1 MNYTHLIDKFKSAS
15 PMKKYNILLLAF
27 IFLIAQQS
35 FAQSGRLKAA
45 NRSFENMSYIEAI
58 RNYEDYLRTAKT
70 GTPEMKEALTKL
82 GYSYRKVQDSR
93 NAERIYAELIDR
105 YSKDLESEIYLYFA
119 QALANNGK
127 YKESQKMY
135 SRYGQEQTTDMRGR
149 RFTVAYMDNSHFYQD
164 SATYKIDYLYAL
176 NSRQSDF
183 SPMYYKNGLVFVSA
197 REEGGAIKRVFMQNQ
212 TPFLDLFMFPDTAE
226 LRKDNIV
233 AMKQAS
239 GVGGGSSFSASE
251 KLEAMA
257 TEEKEKPLS
266 KIEQFSKTL
275 NSKYHEGPV
284 TFFKDYKKLVFTRN
298 NYNKGRSRTS
308 SDGVNKLK
316 LYMAVENGKHWGG
329 VKELPFNNDDY
340 SCGHPALSPDDTKL
354 YFVSDMPGGFGG
366 TDIYV
371 VDYRDGNWGSPVNLG
386 REINTEGNE
395 MFPFMDENGNMYFS
409 SDGHEG
415 LGGLDVFYVEMKEG
429 IPVSDI
435 KNLGAPINSEKDDF
449 GFITNGT
456 RSSGYFSSNRKRGYG
471 DDNLYSF
478 RHGCRQLNILVYDAG
493 SKKPLEAVD
502 VRMSKNGEN
511 KELFV
516 TGSDGKVTVCLETG
530 TDFEFKAMKEGY
542 ESNGVSYGT
551 FASSLKNQTSITI
564 YLEKSKAP
572 IIKGTIVSE
581 VNQRPIQGAVVTL
594 KNGKDG
600 SEEQIVTG
608 ADGRYEF
615 QPKKEGEYSVTA
627 AKDRYAE
634 NTESLGK
641 VKQTRKGPKTVEQN
655 LGLVGQGDI
664 FRLENI
670 YYDFGQY
677 FIRPDAA
684 KELETKLI
692 PILKKYPNMRIE
704 VRSHTDSRASDA
716 FNLKLSANRA
726 RAVLD
731 YLAARGINT
740 KRVVA
745 KGYGETELLNNCD
758 DEAECKEDQHQAN
771 RRTEFK
777 ILDISAVGMN

>member
-1 MNYTHLIDKFKSAS
+1 
-15 PMKKYNILLLAF
+15 MKKSKIWLLAF
-27 IFLIAQQS
+27 VFLIAQQTY
-35 FAQSGRLKAA
+35 AQNGRLKAA

-58 RNYEDYLRTAKT
+58 RNYEDYLRTAKV
-70 GTPEMKEALTKL
+70 GSPEMQEALTKL

-149 RFTVAYMDNSHFYQD
+149 RFTVAYMDNSRFYQD
-164 SATYKIDYLYAL
+164 SATYKIDYLYTL

-226 LRKDNIV
+226 LRKDNII
-233 AMKQAS
+233 AMKQLS
-239 GVGGGSSFSASE
+239 GVGGSSSFSAAE
-251 KLEAMA
+251 KLEAIE
-257 TEEKEKPLS
+257 TEDKEKPLS

-284 TFFKDYKKLVFTRN
+284 TFFKDYKKLIFTRN
-298 NYNKGRSRTS
+298 NYSKGRSRTS

-316 LYMAVENGKHWGG
+316 LYMATESGKYWGG
-329 VKELPFNNDDY
+329 VKELPFNNDNF
-340 SCGHPALSPDDTKL
+340 SCGHPALSPDDSKL

-371 VDYRDGNWGSPVNLG
+371 VEYRDGNWSSPVNLG

-429 IPVSDI
+429 IPLSDV

-449 GFITNGT
+449 GFITNGN

-478 RHGCRQLNILVYDAG
+478 RHGCRQLNILVYDAE

-516 TGSDGKVTVCLETG
+516 TGSDGKITVCLETG
-530 TDFEFKAMKEGY
+530 TDFEFKALKEGY

-551 FASSLKNQTSITI
+551 LATSLKNKTSITI
-564 YLEKSKAP
+564 FLEKSKAP

-581 VNQRPIQGAVVTL
+581 VNQLPIQGAVVTL

-600 SEEQIVTG
+600 SKEQIVTG
-608 ADGRYEF
+608 VDGRYEF

-634 NTESLGK
+634 NTENLGK

-664 FRLENI
+664 FRLDNI
-670 YYDFGQY
+670 YYDFGQF

-684 KELETKLI
+684 KELEAKLI
-692 PILKKYPNMRIE
+692 PILKKYPNMRVE
-704 VRSHTDSRASDA
+704 VRSHTDSRSSDA
-716 FNLKLSANRA
+716 FNLKLSENRA

-758 DEAECKEDQHQAN
+758 DETQCKEDQHQAN

-777 ILDISAVGMN
+777 ILDVSVVGMN

>member
-1 MNYTHLIDKFKSAS
+1 LNYIHFIEKFKSALL
-15 PMKKYNILLLAF
+15 MKKYSIWKLAF
-27 IFLIAQQS
+27 IIIIAQQT
-35 FAQSGRLKAA
+35 FAQNGRLKAA
-45 NRSFENMSYIEAI
+45 NRSFDNMSYIEAI

-70 GTPEMKEALTKL
+70 GTPEIKETLTKL
-82 GYSYRKVQDSR
+82 AYSYRKVQDSR
-93 NAERIYAELIDR
+93 NAERIYVELIER
-105 YSKDLESEIYLYFA
+105 FSKDLESEIYLYFA

-149 RFTVAYMDNSHFYQD
+149 RFTIAYMDNSHFYQD
-164 SATYKIDYLYAL
+164 SATYKVDYLYSL

-183 SPMYYKNGLVFVSA
+183 SPMYYKHGLVFVSA
-197 REEGGAIKRVFMQNQ
+197 REEGRAIKRVFMQNQ
-212 TPFLDLFMFPDTAE
+212 TPFLDLFMFADTAV
-226 LRKDNIV
+226 LRKDNIM

-239 GVGGGSSFSASE
+239 GAGGGSTFSTSE

-257 TEEKEKPLS
+257 TEENEKPLS

-284 TFFKDYKKLVFTRN
+284 TFFKDYKKIIFTRN
-298 NYNKGRSRTS
+298 NYNNGRSRTS

-316 LYMAVENGKHWGG
+316 LYMATENDKHWGG
-329 VKELPFNNDDY
+329 VKELSFNSDDY
-340 SCGHPALSPDDTKL
+340 SCGHPALSTDESKL

-395 MFPFMDENGNMYFS
+395 MFPYIDENGNMYFS

-415 LGGLDVFYVEMKEG
+415 LGGLDIFYVEMKEG
-429 IPVSDI
+429 IPLNDV
-435 KNLGAPINSEKDDF
+435 KNLGTPINSEKDDF
-449 GFITNGT
+449 GLITNGA
-456 RSSGYFSSNRKRGYG
+456 RSNGYFSSNRRRGYG

-478 RHGCRQLNILVYDAG
+478 RHGCRQLNLLVYDAD
-493 SKKPLEAVD
+493 SKKPLETVD
-502 VRMSKNGEN
+502 VRMLKNGEN

-530 TDFEFKAMKEGY
+530 SDFEFKALKEGY
-542 ESNGVSYGT
+542 ETNGVSYGT

-581 VNQRPIQGAVVTL
+581 LNQRPIQGAVVTL
-594 KNGKDG
+594 KNDKDG
-600 SEEQIVTG
+600 FKEHIVTG
-608 ADGRYEF
+608 KDGRYEF

-627 AKDRYAE
+627 SKDLYAV

-641 VKQTRKGPKTVEQN
+641 VKQTRTSPKTVEQN

-670 YYDFGQY
+670 YYDYGQF

-692 PILKKYPNMRIE
+692 PILKKYPNMEIE
-704 VRSHTDSRASDA
+704 VRSHTDSRSSDA
-716 FNLKLSANRA
+716 FNMKLSTYRA
-726 RAVLD
+726 RAVID

-745 KGYGETELLNNCD
+745 KGYGEAELLNNCD
-758 DEAECKEDQHQAN
+758 DDVMCKEDQHQAN

-777 ILDISAVGMN
+777 ILDISAAGMN

>member
-1 MNYTHLIDKFKSAS
+1 
-15 PMKKYNILLLAF
+15 MKKYKICLLVLC
-27 IFLIAQQS
+27 FLLTQQV

-70 GTPEMKEALTKL
+70 GTPETREALTKL
-82 GYSYRKVQDSR
+82 GYSYRKVQDYR
-93 NAERIYAELIDR
+93 NTERVYAELIDR
-105 YSKDLESEIYLYFA
+105 FGKDLESEIYLYFA
-119 QALANNGK
+119 QALASNGK
-127 YKESQKMY
+127 HKESQKMY

-164 SATYKIDYLYAL
+164 SATYKVDYLYAL

-183 SPMYYKNGLVFVSA
+183 SPMYYKNGLVFVSS
-197 REEGGAIKRVFMQNQ
+197 RDEGGVIKRVFMQNQ

-226 LRKDNIV
+226 LRKDNQV
-233 AMKQAS
+233 AMKQVVG
-239 GVGGGSSFSASE
+239 GVGGAATFSTSE
-251 KLEAMA
+251 KLEALA
-257 TEEKEKPLS
+257 AEDKDKTLS

-298 NYNKGRSRTS
+298 NYSKGRSRTS

-316 LYMAVENGKHWGG
+316 LYMAAEKGKHWGD
-329 VKELPFNNDDY
+329 VKELPFNSDDY
-340 SCGHPALSPDDTKL
+340 SCGHPALSPDDSKL

-371 VDYRDGNWGSPVNLG
+371 VEYREGNWSSPVNLG

-395 MFPFMDENGNMYFS
+395 MFPFMDENGNLYFS
-409 SDGHEG
+409 SDGQEG
-415 LGGLDVFYVEMKEG
+415 LGGLDIFYVEMRDG
-429 IPVSDI
+429 IPMSDI
-435 KNLGAPINSEKDDF
+435 KNLGTPVNSEKDDF
-449 GFITNGT
+449 GLITNGT

-471 DDNLYSF
+471 DDNIYAF
-478 RHGCRQLNILVYDAG
+478 RHGCRQLNILVYDAET
-493 SKKPLEAVD
+493 KKPLESVD

-516 TGSDGKVTVCLETG
+516 TASDGKVSVCIETG
-530 TDFEFKAMKEGY
+530 SDFEFKALKEGY
-542 ESNGVSYGT
+542 EAGAVAYGT

-572 IIKGTIVSE
+572 IVKGTIVSE
-581 VNQRPIQGAVVTL
+581 VNQRPIQGATVTL
-594 KNGKDG
+594 QNGKDG
-600 SEEQIVTG
+600 SKQQIITG
-608 ADGRYEF
+608 SDGKYEF
-615 QPKKEGEYSVTA
+615 QTKKEGEYSVTA
-627 AKDRYAE
+627 TKDRYAV

-641 VKQTRKGPKTVEQN
+641 VKQTRKSPKTVEQN

-670 YYDFGQY
+670 YYDFGQF

-684 KELETKLI
+684 RELETKLI
-692 PILKKYPNMRIE
+692 PLLRKYPNMRIE
-704 VRSHTDSRASDA
+704 VRSHTDSRANDTY
-716 FNLKLSANRA
+716 NTKLSDSRA

-731 YLAARGINT
+731 YLAARGVNV
-740 KRVVA
+740 KRIEA
-745 KGYGETELLNNCD
+745 KGYGEKELLNDCD
-758 DEAECKEDQHQAN
+758 DGINCSENQHQAN

>member
-1 MNYTHLIDKFKSAS
+1 
-15 PMKKYNILLLAF
+15 MKKYNIGLLALL
-27 IFLIAQQS
+27 FLIAQQI

-45 NRSFENMSYIEAI
+45 NRNFDNMSYIEAI

-93 NAERIYAELIDR
+93 NTERVYSELIDR
-105 YSKDLESEIYLYFA
+105 FSKDLESEIYLYYA

-135 SRYGQEQTTDMRGR
+135 SRYGQEQTADMRGR
-149 RFTVAYMDNSHFYQD
+149 RFTVAYMDNSRFFQD
-164 SATYKIDYLYAL
+164 SATYKVDYLYAL

-197 REEGGAIKRVFMQNQ
+197 REEGGVIKRVFMQNQ

-226 LRKDNIV
+226 LRKDNAV
-233 AMKQAS
+233 AMKQ
-239 GVGGGSSFSASE
+239 VGGISGGNATFSASE

-257 TEEKEKPLS
+257 TEEKQLS

-284 TFFKDYKKLVFTRN
+284 TFFKDYKKLIFTRN
-298 NYNKGRSRTS
+298 NYSKGRSRTS

-316 LYMAVENGKHWGG
+316 LYIATENGKHWGG
-329 VKELPFNNDDY
+329 VKELPFNSDDY
-340 SCGHPALSPDDTKL
+340 SCGHPALSPDDSKL

-371 VDYRDGNWGSPVNLG
+371 VEYRDGNWSSPVNLG

-395 MFPFMDENGNMYFS
+395 MFPYLDENGNMYFS

-415 LGGLDVFYVEMKEG
+415 LGGLDVFFVEMREG
-429 IPVSDI
+429 IPTSDI
-435 KNLGAPINSEKDDF
+435 QNLGAPINSEKDDF
-449 GFITNGT
+449 GFITNAT

-471 DDNLYSF
+471 DDNIYSF
-478 RHGCRQLNILVYDAG
+478 THGCRQLNILVYDAET
-493 SKKPLEAVD
+493 KKPLASVD
-502 VRMSKNGEN
+502 VRMLKNGEN

-516 TGSDGKVTVCLETG
+516 TGSDGKVSVCMETG
-530 TDFEFKAMKEGY
+530 SDFEFKAMKEGY

-551 FASSLKNQTSITI
+551 FATSLKNKTSITM

-572 IIKGTIVSE
+572 LIKGTIVSE
-581 VNQRPIQGAVVTL
+581 VNQRPMQGAVVTL
-594 KNGKDG
+594 KNNKDG
-600 SEEQIVTG
+600 SKQQVVTG

-615 QPKKEGEYSVTA
+615 QTKKEGEYSVSA
-627 AKDRYAE
+627 SKDRYAE

-641 VKQTRKGPKTVEQN
+641 VKQSRKSPKTVEQN

-664 FRLENI
+664 FKLENI

-684 KELETKLI
+684 KELETKLV
-692 PILKKYPNMRIE
+692 PLLKKYPDMQIE
-704 VRSHTDSRASDA
+704 VRSHTDSRSTDA
-716 FNLKLSANRA
+716 YNAKLSENRA

-731 YLAARGINT
+731 YLAARGVNT
-740 KRVVA
+740 KRVIA
-745 KGYGETELLNNCD
+745 KGYGESELLNNCSD
-758 DEAECKEDQHQAN
+758 GISCTEDQHQAN

-777 ILDISAVGMN
+777 ILAVSAVSMNK

>member
-1 MNYTHLIDKFKSAS
+1 
-15 PMKKYNILLLAF
+15 MKKYNIWLLAF
-27 IFLIAQQS
+27 IILIAQQT
-35 FAQSGRLKAA
+35 FAQSSRLKAA

-58 RNYEDYLRTAKT
+58 RNYEDYLGTAKS
-70 GTPEMKEALTKL
+70 GTPEMKETLTKL
-82 GYSYRKVQDSR
+82 AYSYRKVQDSR
-93 NAERIYAELIDR
+93 NAERVYAELINH
-105 YSKDLESEIYLYFA
+105 YNKDLESEIYLYFA

-164 SATYKIDYLYAL
+164 SATYKVDYLYSL

-212 TPFLDLFMFPDTAE
+212 TPFLDLFMFADTAE
-226 LRKDNIV
+226 LRKDNIKV
-233 AMKQAS
+233 MKQAS
-239 GVGGGSSFSASE
+239 GAGGGSTFSTSD
-251 KLEAMA
+251 KLEAIA

-284 TFFKDYKKLVFTRN
+284 TFFKDYKKIVFTRN

-316 LYMAVENGKHWGG
+316 LYIAAENGKTWGSI
-329 VKELPFNNDDY
+329 KELPFNSDDY
-340 SCGHPALSPDDTKL
+340 SCGHPSLSQDESKL

-395 MFPFMDENGNMYFS
+395 MYPYVDENGNMYFS

-429 IPVSDI
+429 IPLNDV
-435 KNLGAPINSEKDDF
+435 KNLGTPINSEKDDF
-449 GFITNGT
+449 GLITNGT

-478 RHGCRQLNILVYDAG
+478 RHGCRKLNLLVYDAE

-502 VRMSKNGEN
+502 VRMLKNGEN

-516 TGSDGKVTVCLETG
+516 TGTDGKVTVCLETG
-530 TDFEFKAMKEGY
+530 SDFEFKALKEGY

-564 YLEKSKAP
+564 YLEKSQAP

-581 VNQRPIQGAVVTL
+581 LNQRPIQGAVVTL

-600 SEEQIVTG
+600 SKEQIVTG
-608 ADGRYEF
+608 EDGRYEF

-627 AKDRYAE
+627 SKDLYAV

-641 VKQTRKGPKTVEQN
+641 VKQSRKSPKTVEQN

-670 YYDFGQY
+670 YYDYGQF
-677 FIRPDAA
+677 FIRSDAA

-692 PILKKYPNMRIE
+692 PILKKYPNMKIE
-704 VRSHTDSRASDA
+704 VRSHTDSRSSDA
-716 FNLKLSANRA
+716 FNLKLSTNRA

-731 YLAARGINT
+731 YLAARGIDT

-758 DEAECKEDQHQAN
+758 DEVACKEDQHQAN

-777 ILDISAVGMN
+777 ILDISTVGMN

>member
-1 MNYTHLIDKFKSAS
+1 
-15 PMKKYNILLLAF
+15 MKKYNIGLLALL
-27 IFLIAQQS
+27 FLIAQQT

-45 NRSFENMSYIEAI
+45 NRNFDNMSYIEAI

-93 NAERIYAELIDR
+93 NTERVYSELIDR
-105 YSKDLESEIYLYFA
+105 FSKDLESEIYLYYA

-127 YKESQKMY
+127 YKDSQKMY

-149 RFTVAYMDNSHFYQD
+149 RFTVAYMDNSRFFQD
-164 SATYKIDYLYAL
+164 SATYKVDYLYAL

-197 REEGGAIKRVFMQNQ
+197 REEGGVIKRVFMQNQ

-226 LRKDNIV
+226 LRKDNAV
-233 AMKQAS
+233 AMKQ
-239 GVGGGSSFSASE
+239 VGGISGGNATFSASE

-257 TEEKEKPLS
+257 TEEKQLS

-284 TFFKDYKKLVFTRN
+284 TFFKDYKKIIFTRN
-298 NYNKGRSRTS
+298 NYSKGRSRTS

-316 LYMAVENGKHWGG
+316 LYIASENGKHWGG
-329 VKELPFNNDDY
+329 VKELPFNSDDY
-340 SCGHPALSPDDTKL
+340 SCGHPTLSPDDSKL

-371 VDYRDGNWGSPVNLG
+371 VEYRDGNWSSPVNLG

-395 MFPFMDENGNMYFS
+395 MFPYMDENGNMYFS

-415 LGGLDVFYVEMKEG
+415 LGGLDVFFVEMREG
-429 IPVSDI
+429 IPTSDI
-435 KNLGAPINSEKDDF
+435 QNLGAPINSEKDDF
-449 GFITNGT
+449 GLITNAN

-471 DDNLYSF
+471 DDNIYSF
-478 RHGCRQLNILVYDAG
+478 THGCRQLNILVYDAET
-493 SKKPLEAVD
+493 KKPLASVD
-502 VRMSKNGEN
+502 VRMLKNGEN

-516 TGSDGKVTVCLETG
+516 TGSDGKITVCMETG
-530 TDFEFKAMKEGY
+530 SDFEFKAMKEGY
-542 ESNGVSYGT
+542 ESSGVSYGT
-551 FASSLKNQTSITI
+551 FATSLKNKTSITM

-581 VNQRPIQGAVVTL
+581 VNQRPMQGAVVTL
-594 KNGKDG
+594 KNSKDG
-600 SEEQIVTG
+600 SKQQVVTG

-615 QPKKEGEYSVTA
+615 QPKKEGDYSVSA
-627 AKDRYAE
+627 SKDRYAE

-641 VKQTRKGPKTVEQN
+641 VKQSRKSPKTVEQN

-664 FRLENI
+664 FKLDNI

-684 KELETKLI
+684 KELESKLV
-692 PILKKYPNMRIE
+692 PLLKKYPDMQIE
-704 VRSHTDSRASDA
+704 VRSHTDSRSTDA
-716 FNLKLSANRA
+716 YNAKLSENRA

-731 YLAARGINT
+731 YLAARGVNT

-745 KGYGETELLNNCD
+745 KGYGESELLNNCSD
-758 DEAECKEDQHQAN
+758 GISCTEDQHQAN

-777 ILDISAVGMN
+777 ILAVSAVSMNK

>member
-1 MNYTHLIDKFKSAS
+1 
-15 PMKKYNILLLAF
+15 MKKYNIGLLALL
-27 IFLIAQQS
+27 FLIAQQI

-45 NRSFENMSYIEAI
+45 NRNFDNMSYIEAI

-93 NAERIYAELIDR
+93 NTERVYSELIDR
-105 YSKDLESEIYLYFA
+105 FSKDLESEIYLYYA

-135 SRYGQEQTTDMRGR
+135 SRYGQEQTADMRGR
-149 RFTVAYMDNSHFYQD
+149 RFTVAYMDNSRFFQD
-164 SATYKIDYLYAL
+164 SATYKVDFLYAL

-197 REEGGAIKRVFMQNQ
+197 REEGGVIKRVFMQNQ

-226 LRKDNIV
+226 LRKDNAV
-233 AMKQAS
+233 AMKQ
-239 GVGGGSSFSASE
+239 VGGISGGNATFSASE

-257 TEEKEKPLS
+257 TEEKQLS

-284 TFFKDYKKLVFTRN
+284 TFFKDYKKLIFTRN
-298 NYNKGRSRTS
+298 NYSKGRSRTS

-316 LYMAVENGKHWGG
+316 LYIASENGKHWGG
-329 VKELPFNNDDY
+329 VKELPFNSDDY
-340 SCGHPALSPDDTKL
+340 SCGHPALSPDDSKL

-371 VDYRDGNWGSPVNLG
+371 VEYRDGNWSSPVNLG

-395 MFPFMDENGNMYFS
+395 MFPYLDENGNMYFS

-415 LGGLDVFYVEMKEG
+415 LGGLDVFFVEMREG
-429 IPVSDI
+429 IPTSDI
-435 KNLGAPINSEKDDF
+435 QNLGAPINSEKDDF
-449 GFITNGT
+449 GFITNAT

-471 DDNLYSF
+471 DDNIYSF
-478 RHGCRQLNILVYDAG
+478 MHGCRQLNILVYDAET
-493 SKKPLEAVD
+493 KKPLASVD
-502 VRMSKNGEN
+502 VRMLKNGEN

-516 TGSDGKVTVCLETG
+516 TGSDGKVSVCMETG
-530 TDFEFKAMKEGY
+530 SDFEFKAMKEGY

-551 FASSLKNQTSITI
+551 FATSLKNKTSITM

-572 IIKGTIVSE
+572 LIKGTIVSE
-581 VNQRPIQGAVVTL
+581 VNQRPMQGAVVTL
-594 KNGKDG
+594 KNNKDG
-600 SEEQIVTG
+600 SKQQVVTG

-615 QPKKEGEYSVTA
+615 QTKKEGEYSVSA
-627 AKDRYAE
+627 SKDRYAE

-641 VKQTRKGPKTVEQN
+641 VKQSRKSPKTVEQN

-664 FRLENI
+664 FKLENI

-684 KELETKLI
+684 KELETKLV
-692 PILKKYPNMRIE
+692 PLLKKYPDMQIE
-704 VRSHTDSRASDA
+704 VRSHTDSRSTDA
-716 FNLKLSANRA
+716 YNAKLSENRA

-731 YLAARGINT
+731 YLAARGVNT
-740 KRVVA
+740 KRVIA
-745 KGYGETELLNNCD
+745 KGYGESELLNNCSD
-758 DEAECKEDQHQAN
+758 GISCTEDQHQAN

-777 ILDISAVGMN
+777 ILAVSAVSMNK

>member
-1 MNYTHLIDKFKSAS
+1 MTIKKSTS
-15 PMKKYNILLLAF
+15 PMKKYNIWLLAF
-27 IFLIAQQS
+27 IILNAQQT

-45 NRSFENMSYIEAI
+45 NRSFDNMSYIEAI
-58 RNYEDYLRTAKT
+58 RSYEDYLRTAKT
-70 GTPEMKEALTKL
+70 GTPEIKETLTKL
-82 GYSYRKVQDSR
+82 AYSYRKVQDSR
-93 NAERIYAELIDR
+93 NAERIYAELIDHH
-105 YSKDLESEIYLYFA
+105 SKDLESEIYLYYA

-149 RFTVAYMDNSHFYQD
+149 RFTVAYMDNSQFYQD
-164 SATYKIDYLYAL
+164 SATYKIDYLYTL

-183 SPMYYKNGLVFVSA
+183 SPMYFKNGLVFVSA

-212 TPFLDLFMFPDTAE
+212 TPFLDLFMFADTAE
-226 LRKDNIV
+226 LRKDNIM
-233 AMKQAS
+233 AMKQVS
-239 GVGGGSSFSASE
+239 GAGGGSMFSASE
-251 KLEAMA
+251 KLESMA

-308 SDGVNKLK
+308 SDGMNKLK
-316 LYMAVENGKHWGG
+316 LYMATQNDKHWGD
-329 VKELPFNNDDY
+329 VKELSFNSNEY
-340 SCGHPALSPDDTKL
+340 SCGHPALSPDDSKL

-371 VDYRDGNWGSPVNLG
+371 VEYSGGNWSSPVNLG

-415 LGGLDVFYVEMKEG
+415 LGGLDIFYVEMKKG
-429 IPVSDI
+429 IPVNDI

-449 GFITNGT
+449 GLITNGA
-456 RSSGYFSSNRKRGYG
+456 RSSGYFSSNRKRGYS
-471 DDNLYSF
+471 DDNLYMF
-478 RHGCRQLNILVYDAG
+478 RHECRQLNLLVYDAE

-502 VRMSKNGEN
+502 VRLLKNGEN

-516 TGSDGKVTVCLETG
+516 TGLDGKITLCLETG
-530 TDFEFKAMKEGY
+530 SEFEFKTLKEGY
-542 ESNGVSYGT
+542 ESNGVAYGT

-572 IIKGTIVSE
+572 IIKGKVVSE
-581 VNQRPIQGAVVTL
+581 LNQRPIQGAVVTL

-600 SEEQIVTG
+600 SKEQIVTG
-608 ADGRYEF
+608 EDGGYEF
-615 QPKKEGEYSVTA
+615 QPKKEGVYSVTA
-627 AKDRYAE
+627 SKDRYAV
-634 NTESLGK
+634 NTENLGK
-641 VKQTRKGPKTVEQN
+641 VNQTRTSPKTVEQN
-655 LGLVGQGDI
+655 LGLVGQGDV
-664 FRLENI
+664 FKLENI
-670 YYDFGQY
+670 YYDYGQF
-677 FIRPDAA
+677 FIRSDAA

-692 PILKKYPNMRIE
+692 PILKKYPNMKIE
-704 VRSHTDSRASDA
+704 VRSHTDSRSSDA
-716 FNLKLSANRA
+716 FNLKLSSYRA

-731 YLAARGINT
+731 YLVARGIDP
-740 KRVVA
+740 KRIVA
-745 KGYGETELLNNCD
+745 NGYGETELLNNCN
-758 DEAECKEDQHQAN
+758 DEAACKEDQHQAN

-777 ILDISAVGMN
+777 ILDIASSGIK

>member
-1 MNYTHLIDKFKSAS
+1 
-15 PMKKYNILLLAF
+15 MKKYNIWLLAF
-27 IFLIAQQS
+27 IFLIAQQI
-35 FAQSGRLKAA
+35 FAQSSRLKVA

-70 GTPEMKEALTKL
+70 GTPEMKETLTKL
-82 GYSYRKVQDSR
+82 AYSYRKVQDSR
-93 NAERIYAELIDR
+93 NAERIYAELID
-105 YSKDLESEIYLYFA
+105 YYNKDLESEIYLYFA

-164 SATYKIDYLYAL
+164 SATYKVDYLYSL

-183 SPMYYKNGLVFVSA
+183 SPMYYRNGLVFVSA

-212 TPFLDLFMFPDTAE
+212 TPFLDLFMFADTAE
-226 LRKDNIV
+226 LRKDNIM
-233 AMKQAS
+233 ATKQAS
-239 GVGGGSSFSASE
+239 GAGGGSTFITSE
-251 KLEAMA
+251 KIEALA

-308 SDGVNKLK
+308 SDGINKLK
-316 LYMAVENGKHWGG
+316 LYIATENGKSWGG
-329 VKELPFNNDDY
+329 VKELPFNSDDY
-340 SCGHPALSPDDTKL
+340 SCGHPALSPDDSKL

-395 MFPFMDENGNMYFS
+395 MYPYIDENGNMYFS

-415 LGGLDVFYVEMKEG
+415 LGGLDIFYVEMKEG
-429 IPVSDI
+429 IPLNDV
-435 KNLGAPINSEKDDF
+435 KNLGTPINSEKDDF
-449 GFITNGT
+449 GLITNGT

-478 RHGCRQLNILVYDAG
+478 RHGCRQLNLLVYDAE
-493 SKKPLEAVD
+493 SKKPLEAVN
-502 VRMSKNGEN
+502 VRMLKNGEN

-516 TGSDGKVTVCLETG
+516 TSSDGKVTVCLETG
-530 TDFEFKAMKEGY
+530 SDFEFKALKEGY
-542 ESNGVSYGT
+542 ESNGVSYET

-581 VNQRPIQGAVVTL
+581 LNQRPIQGAVVTL

-600 SEEQIVTG
+600 SKEQIVTG
-608 ADGRYEF
+608 EDGRYEF

-627 AKDRYAE
+627 SKDLYAV

-641 VKQTRKGPKTVEQN
+641 VKQSRKSPKTVEQN

-670 YYDFGQY
+670 YYDYGQF
-677 FIRPDAA
+677 FIRSDAA

-692 PILKKYPNMRIE
+692 PILKKYPNMKIE
-704 VRSHTDSRASDA
+704 VRSHTDSRSSDA
-716 FNLKLSANRA
+716 FNLKLSTNRA

-731 YLAARGINT
+731 YLAARGIDT

-758 DEAECKEDQHQAN
+758 DEVACKEDQHQAN

-777 ILDISAVGMN
+777 ILDISTVGMN

>member
-1 MNYTHLIDKFKSAS
+1 
-15 PMKKYNILLLAF
+15 MKKCNIGLLAF
-27 IFLIAQQS
+27 LFLIAQQMY
-35 FAQSGRLKAA
+35 AQSGRLKVA
-45 NRSFENMSYIEAI
+45 NRNFENMSYVEAV

-93 NAERIYAELIDR
+93 NAERIYEELIER
-105 YSKDLESEIYLYFA
+105 FGKELESEIYLYYA

-149 RFTVAYMDNSHFYQD
+149 KFTVAYMDNSRFFQD
-164 SATYKIDYLYAL
+164 SSTYKVDYLYAL

-183 SPMYYKNGLVFVSA
+183 SPMYYKNGLVFVSS
-197 REEGGAIKRVFMQNQ
+197 RDEGGAIKRVFMQNQ
-212 TPFLDLFMFPDTAE
+212 TPFLDLFVFPDTSQ

-233 AMKQAS
+233 AMKQTGA
-239 GVGGGSSFSASE
+239 VGGGNATFSSSE
-251 KLEAMA
+251 KLETMA
-257 TEEKEKPLS
+257 TEDKPLS

-275 NSKYHEGPV
+275 NTKYHEGPV

-298 NYNKGRSRTS
+298 NYSKGRSRTG

-316 LYMAVENGKHWGG
+316 LYMASENGKSWGN
-329 VKELPFNNDDY
+329 VKELPFNSDDY

-371 VDYRDGNWGSPVNLG
+371 VEYRDGAWSSPVNLG

-395 MFPFMDENGNMYFS
+395 MFPYMDENGNMYFS

-429 IPVSDI
+429 IPMSDI
-435 KNLGAPINSEKDDF
+435 QNLGAPINSEKDDF
-449 GFITNGT
+449 GFITDAK
-456 RSSGYFSSNRKRGYG
+456 RSSGYFSSNRKRGFG
-471 DDNLYSF
+471 DDNIYAF
-478 RHGCRQLNILVYDAG
+478 RHGCRQLNVLVYDAET
-493 SKKPLEAVD
+493 KQPLENVD
-502 VRMSKNGEN
+502 VRLVKNGEN

-516 TGSDGKVTVCLETG
+516 TASDGKVTVCLETG
-530 TDFEFKAMKEGY
+530 TDFEFKALKEGY
-542 ESNGVSYGT
+542 EANGIGYGT
-551 FASSLKNQTSITI
+551 FATSLKNKTSITM
-564 YLEKSKAP
+564 YLQKSKAP
-572 IIKGTIVSE
+572 IIKGTVIAE
-581 VNQRPIQGAVVTL
+581 VNQRPIKGATVTL
-594 KNGKDG
+594 QNGKDG
-600 SEEQIVTG
+600 STQQVITG
-608 ADGRYEF
+608 ADGKYEF
-615 QPKKEGEYSVTA
+615 QTKKEGEYSISAT
-627 AKDRYAE
+627 KDRYAV

-641 VKQTRKGPKTVEQN
+641 VKQTRKSPKTVEQN

-684 KELETKLI
+684 KELETKLV
-692 PILKKYPNMRIE
+692 PILKKYPEIRIE
-704 VRSHTDSRASDA
+704 VRSHTDSRASDT
-716 FNLKLSANRA
+716 FNTKLSANRA

-731 YLAARGINT
+731 YLTARGINI
-740 KRVVA
+740 KRIEA
-745 KGYGETELLNNCD
+745 RGYGESELINNCD
-758 DEAECKEDQHQAN
+758 DSAECTEAQHQAN

-777 ILDISAVGMN
+777 ILTVSNSNDAIGKR

>member
-1 MNYTHLIDKFKSAS
+1 
-15 PMKKYNILLLAF
+15 MKKYNIWLLALF
-27 IFLIAQQS
+27 FLITQQTY
-35 FAQSGRLKAA
+35 AQSGRLKAA

-58 RNYEDYLRTAKT
+58 RHYEDYLRTAKKD
-70 GTPEMKEALTKL
+70 TPDMKEALTKL
-82 GYSYRKVQDSR
+82 GYSYRKVQDFR
-93 NAERIYAELIDR
+93 NTERIYAELIELF
-105 YSKDLESEIYLYFA
+105 SKDLESEIYLYYA
-119 QALANNGK
+119 QSLANNGK

-149 RFTVAYMDNSHFYQD
+149 KFTIAYMDNSRFYQD
-164 SATYKIDYLYAL
+164 SSTYKVDYLYAL

-197 REEGGAIKRVFMQNQ
+197 RDESGIIKRVFMQNQ

-226 LRKDNIV
+226 LRKDNII
-233 AMKQAS
+233 ASKQIS
-239 GVGGGSSFSASE
+239 GVSGGTTAFSTSE
-251 KLEAMA
+251 KLEADA
-257 TEEKEKPLS
+257 TENKPLS
-266 KIEQFSKTL
+266 KIEQFGKTL

-284 TFFKDYKKLVFTRN
+284 TFFHDYKKLVFTRN
-298 NYNKGRSRTS
+298 NYSKGRTRTS

-316 LYMAVENGKHWGG
+316 LYIASENGKHWGG
-329 VKELPFNNDDY
+329 VKELPFNSDDY

-371 VDYRDGNWGSPVNLG
+371 VEYRDGEWSSPVNLG

-395 MFPFMDENGNMYFS
+395 MFPYMDDNGNMYFS

-415 LGGLDVFYVEMKEG
+415 LGGLDIFFVEMKEG
-429 IPVSDI
+429 IPMSEI
-435 KNLGAPINSEKDDF
+435 QNLGTPINSEKDDF
-449 GFITNGT
+449 GFITDAN

-471 DDNLYSF
+471 DDNIYSF
-478 RHGCRQLNILVYDAG
+478 RHGCRQLNILVYD
-493 SKKPLEAVD
+493 SETKQPLANAD
-502 VRMSKNGEN
+502 VRMLKNGAN

-516 TGSDGKVTVCLETG
+516 TATDGKVSVCLETG
-530 TDFEFKAMKEGY
+530 TDFEFKAIKEGY

-551 FASSLKNQTSITI
+551 FATSFKNKTSITI

-572 IIKGTIVSE
+572 IIRGTIVAE
-581 VNQRPIQGAVVTL
+581 VNQRPIQGAIVTL
-594 KNGKDG
+594 ENGKDG
-600 SEEQIVTG
+600 SKEQIITG
-608 ADGRYEF
+608 NDGKYEF
-615 QPKKEGEYSVTA
+615 QPKKEGEYSVSA
-627 AKDRYAE
+627 SKERYAV

-641 VKQTRKGPKTVEQN
+641 VKQSKKSPKTVEQN

-664 FRLENI
+664 FRLDNI
-670 YYDFGQY
+670 YYNFGQY

-692 PILKKYPNMRIE
+692 PLLKKYPDIKIE
-704 VRSHTDSRASDA
+704 VRSHTDSRSSDA
-716 FNLKLSANRA
+716 FNTKLSENRA

-731 YLAARGINT
+731 YLAARGIDT
-740 KRVVA
+740 KRIEA

-758 DEAECKEDQHQAN
+758 DDRSCTEDQHQAN

-777 ILDISAVGMN
+777 ILDISVVSMNHK

>member
-1 MNYTHLIDKFKSAS
+1 
-15 PMKKYNILLLAF
+15 MKKYNIWLLAF
-27 IFLIAQQS
+27 IFLIAQQT
-35 FAQSGRLKAA
+35 FAQSSRLKVA

-70 GTPEMKEALTKL
+70 GTPEMKETLTKL
-82 GYSYRKVQDSR
+82 AYSYRKVQDSR
-93 NAERIYAELIDR
+93 NAERIYAELID
-105 YSKDLESEIYLYFA
+105 YYNKDLESEIYLYFA

-164 SATYKIDYLYAL
+164 SATYKVDYLYSL

-183 SPMYYKNGLVFVSA
+183 SPMYYRNGLVFVSA

-212 TPFLDLFMFPDTAE
+212 TPFLDLFMFADTAE
-226 LRKDNIV
+226 LRKDNIM
-233 AMKQAS
+233 ATKQAS
-239 GVGGGSSFSASE
+239 GAGGGSTFITSE
-251 KLEAMA
+251 KIEAMA

-308 SDGVNKLK
+308 SDGINKLK
-316 LYMAVENGKHWGG
+316 LYIATENGKSWGG
-329 VKELPFNNDDY
+329 VKELPFNSDDY
-340 SCGHPALSPDDTKL
+340 SCGHPALSPDDSKL

-395 MFPFMDENGNMYFS
+395 MYPYIDENGNMYFS

-415 LGGLDVFYVEMKEG
+415 LGGLDIFYVEMKEG
-429 IPVSDI
+429 IPLNDV
-435 KNLGAPINSEKDDF
+435 KNLGTPINSEKDDF
-449 GFITNGT
+449 GLITNGT

-478 RHGCRQLNILVYDAG
+478 RHGCRQLNLLVYDAE
-493 SKKPLEAVD
+493 SKKPLEAVN
-502 VRMSKNGEN
+502 VRMLKNGEN

-516 TGSDGKVTVCLETG
+516 TSSDGKVTVCLETG
-530 TDFEFKAMKEGY
+530 SDFEFKALKEGY

-581 VNQRPIQGAVVTL
+581 LNQRPIQGAVVTL

-600 SEEQIVTG
+600 SKEQIVTG
-608 ADGRYEF
+608 EDGRYEF

-627 AKDRYAE
+627 SKDLYAV
-634 NTESLGK
+634 NTESLGI
-641 VKQTRKGPKTVEQN
+641 VKQSRKSPKTVEQN

-664 FRLENI
+664 FRLDNI
-670 YYDFGQY
+670 YYDYGQF
-677 FIRPDAA
+677 FIRSDAA

-692 PILKKYPNMRIE
+692 PILKKYPNMKIE
-704 VRSHTDSRASDA
+704 VRSHTDSRSSDA
-716 FNLKLSANRA
+716 FNLKLSSNRA

-740 KRVVA
+740 KRIVA
-745 KGYGETELLNNCD
+745 NGYGETELLNNCD
-758 DEAECKEDQHQAN
+758 DEVACKEDQHQAN